1 MRITILFILVSVL
14 FIYEALTFD
23 KKNLN
28 ILTKDIKHEYGFY
41 KKKLFIFQIIFGSV
55 DCL

>member
-23 KKNLN
+23 KKNFN
-28 ILTKDIKHEYGFY
+28 VLTKDIKNEYVFY
-41 KKKLFIFQIIFGSV
+41 KKKLL
-55 DCL
+55 D

>member
-41 KKKLFIFQIIFGSV
+41 KKKLF
-55 DCL
+55 D